1 MIDSKI
7 VMELYEQLRAAMIR
21 TGENEGSFHGLNI
34 FMLQGMRAW
43 VEALPAFEPTTVKNT
58 QRSSSKPFTPAS
70 KSLTD
75 IIHVL
80 ATMIAACIGGR
91 P

>member
-21 TGENEGSFHGLNI
+21 TGENEVSFPGLNI

-43 VEALPAFEPTTVKNT
+43 IEALPAFEPTSLKNA
-58 QRSSSKPFTPAS
+58 QLSRSKPFTPAS

-75 IIHVL
+75 LIHVL
-80 ATMIAACIGGR
+80 ATMIAVCIGGR
-91 P
+91 Q

>member
-1 MIDSKI
+1 
-7 VMELYEQLRAAMIR
+7 MELYEQLRAAMIR
-21 TGENEGSFHGLNI
+21 TGLSEVSTHGLSI

-43 VEALPAFEPTTVKNT
+43 IEALPTFELTTLKNA

-75 IIHVL
+75 LMHVF
-80 ATMIAACIGGR
+80 ATMIEACIGGT

>member
-1 MIDSKI
+1 
-7 VMELYEQLRAAMIR
+7 MELYEQLRAAMIR
-21 TGENEGSFHGLNI
+21 TGESEVSTHDLSI

-43 VEALPAFEPTTVKNT
+43 IEALPTFEPTTLKNA

-70 KSLTD
+70 KSFTD
-75 IIHVL
+75 LMHVL
-80 ATMIAACIGGR
+80 ATMIEACIGGT